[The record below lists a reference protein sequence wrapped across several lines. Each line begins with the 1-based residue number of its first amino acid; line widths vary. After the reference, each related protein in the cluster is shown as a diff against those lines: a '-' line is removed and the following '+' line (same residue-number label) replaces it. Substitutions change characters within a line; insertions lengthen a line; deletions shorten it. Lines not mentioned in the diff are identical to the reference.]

1 MAGTSFMATSG
12 GGGMGTSLS
21 SQLPRLTQETE
32 LQKMLSDERM
42 RSEQHKTNYQQLK
55 SEHSRLQDEYMQL
68 QNEVRTTIEES
79 RIVQE
84 KYKTMYDQTR
94 QELAERMA
102 EIEDLKTKVISPQRL
117 EILKMQVIEDLEV
130 TYREKY
136 QKQEQE
142 IDEHRTSQN
151 KLRYELSFVKS
162 EYEHEKLE
170 HQRILEE
177 MKLQCETEVSN
188 LRKERDSTI
197 NRVQTECS
205 QDSQKVRV
213 LQRENAQ
220 LHLKLKGLLS
230 ELEEIRSEREKLG
243 LDSDSVSR
251 IQSKQL
257 SENVGVIKALEAERE
272 SLKKQSESLLREIS
286 QSSDEHNKLT
296 SRIHDLEKENMVLS
310 NRADEVSHKSKVD
323 LTNLKME
330 MLKQRGELER
340 ERDRLSNLVEDL
352 QTQIEINEH
361 KIRSQA
367 QTLEEK
373 EREAVRRV
381 QAAREEEF
389 HKMATIESEK
399 MDLEAKLQ
407 EVERQ
412 KIDQESYRH
421 ADQQKVEDRVRA
433 ISNEREAAEKELLVY
448 KTKIQHFENLQ
459 DQIERERSENSEL
472 KSKVHKL
479 ESELSGYYSNEQ
491 ETTDQNIKLRNQVE
505 LLKEELNLTQ
515 EQLVKIQNNHD
526 RILSHTRGALIEERN
541 QLHERLKELE
551 GRYSHVQSKLSKA
564 AVIYKKY
571 KTRSHKTTESL
582 RDNIQILEA
591 KNEELDLEKQA
602 LKNCVPHEV
611 HNRLKKQWK
620 DLYRRHQ
627 EFRAILLPNVKHVAI
642 GDKSFAV
649 ATLPQDTHNLSG
661 EFERQHQ
668 EDLRLLKTRLDQLDN
683 NQRQQLEELHDIA
696 HSTLL
701 SDRDLDD
708 SREKVDDEKLSMS

>member
-1 MAGTSFMATSG
+1 MYQVNEIRMAGTSFMAASG

-55 SEHSRLQDEYMQL
+55 SEHSRLQDEYMHL

-136 QKQEQE
+136 QHQEQE

-170 HQRILEE
+170 HQRILAEI
-177 MKLQCETEVSN
+177 KLQCEAEVTN

-272 SLKKQSESLLREIS
+272 SLKRQSESLLREIS

-399 MDLEAKLQ
+399 MELEAKLQ

-448 KTKIQHFENLQ
+448 K
-459 DQIERERSENSEL
+459 
-472 KSKVHKL
+472 
-479 ESELSGYYSNEQ
+479 
-491 ETTDQNIKLRNQVE
+491 
-505 LLKEELNLTQ
+505 
-515 EQLVKIQNNHD
+515 
-526 RILSHTRGALIEERN
+526 
-541 QLHERLKELE
+541 
-551 GRYSHVQSKLSKA
+551 
-564 AVIYKKY
+564 
-571 KTRSHKTTESL
+571 
-582 RDNIQILEA
+582 
-591 KNEELDLEKQA
+591 
-602 LKNCVPHEV
+602 
-611 HNRLKKQWK
+611 
-620 DLYRRHQ
+620 
-627 EFRAILLPNVKHVAI
+627 
-642 GDKSFAV
+642 
-649 ATLPQDTHNLSG
+649 
-661 EFERQHQ
+661 
-668 EDLRLLKTRLDQLDN
+668 
-683 NQRQQLEELHDIA
+683 
-696 HSTLL
+696 
-701 SDRDLDD
+701 
-708 SREKVDDEKLSMS
+708 